1 MENKENR
8 REFLKKVSTGTA
20 AMFLGGSGIGLSAK
34 SYGQVIG
41 ANDRIR
47 VGVVGFSDRFRGSL
61 LPGFINSAK
70 GLNFEMV
77 ALSDLWNRRRDEGKA
92 YIKEKAGWDLAL
104 CRNNDELYE
113 RKDIDAVIISTADFQ
128 HALHLAEAAKAGK
141 HAYCEKPF
149 AETLDDANEALKAC
163 KAADI
168 VVQIGSQRRSGAN
181 YHAAHDYIQSGKFGD
196 IVMAEMTWNVNQPG
210 RWRRPSLCA
219 SIKESDVDWKRFLM
233 NRPSVPWDPR
243 KYLEYRLFWPYS
255 SGIPGQWMCHQIDT
269 VHWFTGLPYPRSAVS
284 NGGIYLWKDGRSNAD
299 TLTSVFD
306 YGPLD
311 DPLKGFQVVYS
322 SRFTNSAGGTKELYY
337 SNGGMLNLDTNEI
350 TPQGGLRER
359 EAAAMELKP
368 NLLEPYNLPKQT
380 AATEANMGG
389 DPLTSAHMKNWMECV
404 KANNVKTNCP
414 VEAGHSHTIACAMA
428 NAAFRTGL
436 RVTYDPARQQIMA
449 GDRVFKY

>member
-1 MENKENR
+1 MENR
-8 REFLKKVSTGTA
+8 REFLKKMSTGTA
-20 AMFLGGSGIGLSAK
+20 AMFLGGSGMGLSAK
-34 SYGQVIG
+34 SYRQVMG

-47 VGVVGFSDRFRGSL
+47 VGIVGFSDRFRSSL
-61 LPGFINSAK
+61 LPGFINHAQA
-70 GLNFEMV
+70 LNFEMV
-77 ALSDLWNRRRDEGKA
+77 ALSDLWNRRREEGKA
-92 YIKEKAGWDLAL
+92 YIREKAGWDLAL

-149 AETLDDANEALKAC
+149 AETMDDANGALKAC
-163 KAADI
+163 HAAKI

-196 IVMAEMTWNVNQPG
+196 IVIAEMTWNVNQPG
-210 RWRRPSLCA
+210 RWRRPDLCA
-219 SIKESDVDWKRFLM
+219 SIRESDVDWKRFLM
-233 NRPSVPWDPR
+233 NRPTASWDPR

-269 VHWFTGLPYPRSAVS
+269 VHWFTGLPYPRSVVS

-306 YGPLD
+306 YGPLN
-311 DPLKGFQVVYS
+311 DPSKGFQVIYS

-350 TPQGGLRER
+350 TSQGGLREG
-359 EAAAMELKP
+359 EAAAMQLKA
-368 NLLEPYNLPKQT
+368 NLLETYSLPKQT
-380 AATEANMGG
+380 AASDADTGG
-389 DPLTSAHMKNWMECV
+389 DPLTSAHIKNWMECV
-404 KANNVKTNCP
+404 KANNLKTNCP
-414 VEAGHSHTIACAMA
+414 VEAGHSHAIACAMA
-428 NAAFRTGL
+428 NAAYRTGL
-436 RVTYDPARQQIMA
+436 RVTYDPKKQQIMA
-449 GDRVFKY
+449 GDKVFKY